1 MTKVS
6 IITPLFNRAH
16 VLQETADSVFNQ
28 SYTDWEWIVVDDG
41 STDLGP
47 HMVKHWASQDN
58 RIKFHLRN
66 REPKGACTCRNTGAI
81 KSKGEFLIFLDSDDL
96 LAPLCL
102 ENRVKYEETCSKKQ
116 DVVHYFQ
123 TAIFK
128 DNPSEG
134 HLWDDPEHPVSWL
147 EGLLGMKPP
156 CQSTGTMWHRNT
168 WERTGGWNEKL
179 RVWQDIELH
188 MRAHFKGIEFR
199 ASDLQ
204 SVDFL
209 HRVSSDSISRVG
221 FHSAEKL
228 ASRVAVV
235 HYALQHRHH
244 IQTQN
249 EQKALA
255 GMTLSLIRNLSQHSN
270 WHEAESLLERAQ
282 SSLQP
287 DEIKLGLKILR
298 FRRWKL
304 DRIPQLRRQI
314 QRQWDETLPSS
325 GRKLGRQRW
334 TSPTP

>member
-1 MTKVS
+1 MLPRETHLGDTPTSGRIGMTKVS

-58 RIKFHLRN
+58 RIQFHLRN
-66 REPKGACTCRNTGAI
+66 REPKGACTCRNTGAN

-102 ENRVKYEETCSKKQ
+102 ENRVKYEEACSKKQ

-179 RVWQDIELH
+179 RVWAGH
-188 MRAHFKGIEFR
+188 RTAHARPFQRHRIQSKRPSIRGFSAPGLFR
-199 ASDLQ
+199 
-204 SVDFL
+204 
-209 HRVSSDSISRVG
+209 
-221 FHSAEKL
+221 
-228 ASRVAVV
+228 
-235 HYALQHRHH
+235 
-244 IQTQN
+244 
-249 EQKALA
+249 
-255 GMTLSLIRNLSQHSN
+255 
-270 WHEAESLLERAQ
+270 
-282 SSLQP
+282 
-287 DEIKLGLKILR
+287 
-298 FRRWKL
+298 
-304 DRIPQLRRQI
+304 
-314 QRQWDETLPSS
+314 
-325 GRKLGRQRW
+325 
-334 TSPTP
+334 